1 MILPH
6 WFHPC
11 GWKFSSKDDSSRL
24 ISSLRIKI
32 DERAGKMTWMRLWP
46 HWWHNLRF
54 CHGRVIE
61 FFCRWRMRVH
71 AIGMQ
76 GKHIEKPGA
85 GYGLSWVWSGNGYHQ
100 QFARISYATWKRL
113 CFRSAP
119 AAPIR
124 MLDRWIYIRMYDE
137 TWWGRG
143 LFVWWSTRLEKRNI
157 QEKGCYVTGQERKE
171 KI

>member
-1 MILPH
+1 MLQMWGHFILSADKKSLPRMILPG

-11 GWKFSSKDDSSRL
+11 GWKISRRDDSSSL

-76 GKHIEKPGA
+76 GKHIEKLGV

-100 QFARISYATWKRL
+100 QFAWISYATWKGL
-113 CFRSAP
+113 CFRSAS
-119 AAPIR
+119 
-124 MLDRWIYIRMYDE
+124 
-137 TWWGRG
+137 
-143 LFVWWSTRLEKRNI
+143 STH
-157 QEKGCYVTGQERKE
+157 QDVG
-171 KI
+171 

>member
-1 MILPH
+1 
-6 WFHPC
+6 
-11 GWKFSSKDDSSRL
+11 
-24 ISSLRIKI
+24 
-32 DERAGKMTWMRLWP
+32 MTWMRLWP

-76 GKHIEKPGA
+76 GKHIEKLGV

-100 QFARISYATWKRL
+100 QFAWISYATWKGL

-124 MLDRWIYIRMYDE
+124 MLDRWLYIRMYDE

-157 QEKGCYVTGQERKE
+157 QEKGCYVTGQEKGENLDLSESQRLHNLKE
-171 KI
+171 RRTGVEPASQPWEGRILPLN